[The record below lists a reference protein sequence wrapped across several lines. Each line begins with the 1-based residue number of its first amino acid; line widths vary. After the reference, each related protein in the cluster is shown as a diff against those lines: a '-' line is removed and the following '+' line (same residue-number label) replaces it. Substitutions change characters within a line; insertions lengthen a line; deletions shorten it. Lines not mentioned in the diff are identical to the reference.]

1 MGSDNK
7 PDQFGEVYM
16 ATEDYGGDGGKLS
29 LSKAKLG
36 LFMYS
41 LLKCDGKICSMY
53 GMNRKY
59 DRSYVQAMIKIKPE
73 KIAELE
79 EMSGVK
85 LMNPP
90 TLSLN

>member
-1 MGSDNK
+1 MDNDNK

-53 GMNRKY
+53 AMNRNY

-73 KIAELE
+73 KIEELE
-79 EMSGVK
+79 KMSGVK

-90 TLSLN
+90 KLKLN